1 MEPVEPK
8 VLCVTKIVGVLLL
21 LIFQIF
27 VYFTPLKIIQYCMLC
42 GSLVGKEMLLCV
54 PEAAPELEVAG
65 YAEAVL
71 R

>member
-1 MEPVEPK
+1 MKANIGLHFLIEKLVIIFIYFIVPVPDIT
-8 VLCVTKIVGVLLL
+8 LCD
-21 LIFQIF
+21 
-27 VYFTPLKIIQYCMLC
+27 IQYCMLC

>member
-1 MEPVEPK
+1 
-8 VLCVTKIVGVLLL
+8 
-21 LIFQIF
+21 
-27 VYFTPLKIIQYCMLC
+27 MLC